1 MKTREISRIKRQ
13 TGNKKKRETKQMKY
27 NEAKKN
33 IVKNDDKEEN
43 KDIEKQRREF

>member
-1 MKTREISRIKRQ
+1 MKH
-13 TGNKKKRETKQMKY
+13 